1 MIDLKNL
8 ERENWLLCAKLSL
21 DYSQRDYV
29 APNVYSIAES
39 KVEEHYCPR
48 VICFNDEVVGFLMY
62 CVEIDPPDKTLFW
75 LFRFMIGK
83 DHQAKGYGT
92 TALQMAI
99 DEIFTKGAKRI
110 RTMYKSSNY
119 VAGKLYKKMGFIET
133 GEYDECGDIILELN
147 ISASKKTL
155 TEDSS

>member
-1 MIDLKNL
+1 MISLKDLD
-8 ERENWLLCAKLSL
+8 RENWIRCARLSL
-21 DYSQRDYV
+21 DESQKDYV

-62 CVEIDPPDKTLFW
+62 CVEIDPPDETLFW
-75 LFRFMIGK
+75 LFRFMIDK
-83 DHQAKGYGT
+83 NSQAKGYGT
-92 TALQMAI
+92 KLLQIAI
-99 DEIFTKGAKRI
+99 DEMAAKGAKRI

-119 VAGKLYKKMGFIET
+119 VTGKLYKKMGFRET

-147 ISASKKTL
+147 ISN
-155 TEDSS
+155 

>member
-1 MIDLKNL
+1 LISLKDLD
-8 ERENWLLCAKLSL
+8 RENWIRCARLSL
-21 DYSQRDYV
+21 DESQKDYV

-62 CVEIDPPDKTLFW
+62 CVEIDPPDETLFW
-75 LFRFMIGK
+75 LFRFMIDK
-83 DHQAKGYGT
+83 NSQAKGYGT
-92 TALQMAI
+92 KVLQIAI
-99 DEIFTKGAKRI
+99 DEMAAKGAKRI

-119 VAGKLYKKMGFIET
+119 VTGKLYKKMGFRET

-147 ISASKKTL
+147 ISN
-155 TEDSS
+155 

>member
-1 MIDLKNL
+1 MINLKDIN
-8 ERENWLLCAKLSL
+8 RENWILCAKLSL
-21 DYSQRDYV
+21 HESQNDYV

-62 CVEIDPPDKTLFW
+62 CVEIDPLDETLFW
-75 LFRFMIGK
+75 LFRLMIGK

-133 GEYDECGDIILELN
+133 GEYDECDDIILELN
-147 ISASKKTL
+147 ISLQKKR
-155 TEDSS
+155 

>member
-1 MIDLKNL
+1 MINLKNL
-8 ERENWLLCAKLSL
+8 NRENWIQCANLSL
-21 DYSQRDYV
+21 DESQKDYV

-99 DEIFTKGAKRI
+99 DEMAAKGAKRI

-119 VAGKLYKKMGFIET
+119 VAGKLYKKLGFIET
-133 GEYDECGDIILELN
+133 EEYDECGDLILELN
-147 ISASKKTL
+147 ISLQKNAN
-155 TEDSS
+155 

>member
-1 MIDLKNL
+1 MISLKDLD
-8 ERENWLLCAKLSL
+8 RENWIRCARLSL
-21 DYSQRDYV
+21 DESQKDYV

-62 CVEIDPPDKTLFW
+62 CVEIDPPDETLFW
-75 LFRFMIGK
+75 LFRFMIDK
-83 DHQAKGYGT
+83 NSQAKGYGT
-92 TALQMAI
+92 KVLQIAI
-99 DEIFTKGAKRI
+99 DEMAAKGAKRI

-119 VAGKLYKKMGFIET
+119 VTGKLYKKMGFRET

-147 ISASKKTL
+147 ISNKKKR
-155 TEDSS
+155 

>member
-1 MIDLKNL
+1 MINLKNL
-8 ERENWLLCAKLSL
+8 DRENWLLCAKLLL
-21 DYSQRDYV
+21 DESQKDYV

-62 CVEIDPPDKTLFW
+62 CVEIDPPDETLFW

-92 TALQMAI
+92 LALQMAI
-99 DEIFTKGAKRI
+99 DEMTSKGAKRCL
-110 RTMYKSSNY
+110 
-119 VAGKLYKKMGFIET
+119 LYT
-133 GEYDECGDIILELN
+133 SPSPRDIT
-147 ISASKKTL
+147 SH
-155 TEDSS
+155 

>member
-1 MIDLKNL
+1 MISLKDLD
-8 ERENWLLCAKLSL
+8 RENWILCAKLSL
-21 DYSQRDYV
+21 DESQKDYV

-48 VICFNDEVVGFLMY
+48 VICSNDRVIGFLMY
-62 CVEIDPPDKTLFW
+62 CVEVDPPDETLFW

-92 TALQMAI
+92 KALQMAI
-99 DEIFTKGAKRI
+99 DEIAAKGAKRI

-119 VAGKLYKKMGFIET
+119 VAGNFIKKRVFKKLENMMSVE
-133 GEYDECGDIILELN
+133 ILF
-147 ISASKKTL
+147 
-155 TEDSS
+155 

>member
-48 VICFNDEVVGFLMY
+48 VICFNDEVVGFLIY

-83 DHQAKGYGT
+83 DNQAKGYGT

-133 GEYDECGDIILELN
+133 GEYDESGDIILELN
-147 ISASKKTL
+147 ISVQKNAN
-155 TEDSS
+155 

>member
-1 MIDLKNL
+1 
-8 ERENWLLCAKLSL
+8 NWLLCAKLLL
-21 DYSQRDYV
+21 DESQKDYV

-62 CVEIDPPDKTLFW
+62 CVEIDPPDETLFW

-92 TALQMAI
+92 LALQMAI
-99 DEIFTKGAKRI
+99 DEMTSKGAKRI
-110 RTMYKSSNY
+110 RTMYKSSNNI
-119 VAGKLYKKMGFIET
+119 AGKLYKKMNDIVT
-133 GEYDECGDIILELN
+133 GEYDECGDIIIELG
-147 ISASKKTL
+147 ISF
-155 TEDSS
+155 

>member
-1 MIDLKNL
+1 MISLKDLD
-8 ERENWLLCAKLSL
+8 RENWIRCARLSL
-21 DYSQRDYV
+21 DESQKDYV

-48 VICFNDEVVGFLMY
+48 VICSNDRVIGFLMY
-62 CVEIDPPDKTLFW
+62 CVEVDPPDETLFW
-75 LFRFMIGK
+75 LFRLMIGK

-92 TALQMAI
+92 KALQMAI
-99 DEIFTKGAKRI
+99 DEIAAKGAKRI

-119 VAGKLYKKMGFIET
+119 VAGKLYKKMGFRET

-147 ISASKKTL
+147 ISLQKNAN
-155 TEDSS
+155 

>member
-1 MIDLKNL
+1 MINLKNL
-8 ERENWLLCAKLSL
+8 DRENWLLCAKLLL
-21 DYSQRDYV
+21 DESQKDYV

-62 CVEIDPPDKTLFW
+62 CVEIDPPDETLFW

-92 TALQMAI
+92 LALQMAI
-99 DEIFTKGAKRI
+99 DEMTSKGAKRESERCI
-110 RTMYKSSNY
+110 N
-119 VAGKLYKKMGFIET
+119 LL
-133 GEYDECGDIILELN
+133 IILLEN
-147 ISASKKTL
+147 FIKK
-155 TEDSS
+155 

>member
-1 MIDLKNL
+1 MISLKDLDRKN
-8 ERENWLLCAKLSL
+8 WILCARLSL
-21 DYSQRDYV
+21 DESQKDYV

-75 LFRFMIGK
+75 LFRFMISKGN
-83 DHQAKGYGT
+83 QTKGYGT

-99 DEIFTKGAKRI
+99 DEMAAKGAKRI

-119 VAGKLYKKMGFIET
+119 VAGKLYKKLGFIET
-133 GEYDECGDIILELN
+133 EEYDECGDLILELN
-147 ISASKKTL
+147 ISLQKKR
-155 TEDSS
+155 

>member
-1 MIDLKNL
+1 MINLKNL
-8 ERENWLLCAKLSL
+8 DRENWLLCAKLLL
-21 DYSQRDYV
+21 DESQKDYV

-62 CVEIDPPDKTLFW
+62 CVEIDPPDETLFW

-92 TALQMAI
+92 LALQMAI
-99 DEIFTKGAKRI
+99 DEMTSKGAKRI
-110 RTMYKSSNY
+110 RTMYKSSNNI
-119 VAGKLYKKMGFIET
+119 AGKLYKKNEFYRNWGI
-133 GEYDECGDIILELN
+133 
-147 ISASKKTL
+147 
-155 TEDSS
+155 

>member
-1 MIDLKNL
+1 MINLKNL
-8 ERENWLLCAKLSL
+8 DRENWLLCAKLLL
-21 DYSQRDYV
+21 DESQKDYV

-62 CVEIDPPDKTLFW
+62 CVEIDPPDETLFW

-92 TALQMAI
+92 LALQMAI
-99 DEIFTKGAKRI
+99 DEMTSKGAKRI
-110 RTMYKSSNY
+110 RTMYKSSNNI
-119 VAGKLYKKMGFIET
+119 AGKLYKKMNFLCT
-133 GEYDECGDIILELN
+133 RQ
-147 ISASKKTL
+147 ISQNPYPIRVLPS
-155 TEDSS
+155 

>member
-1 MIDLKNL
+1 MISLKDLD
-8 ERENWLLCAKLSL
+8 RENWILCAKLSL
-21 DYSQRDYV
+21 DEYQKDYV

-48 VICFNDEVVGFLMY
+48 VICSNDRVIGFLMY
-62 CVEIDPPDKTLFW
+62 CAEVDPPDETLFW

-92 TALQMAI
+92 KALQMAI
-99 DEIFTKGAKRI
+99 DEIAAKGAKRI
-110 RTMYKSSNY
+110 RTMYKSSNNI
-119 VAGKLYKKMGFIET
+119 AGKLYKKKGFQET

-147 ISASKKTL
+147 ISLQKKR
-155 TEDSS
+155 

>member
-1 MIDLKNL
+1 MINLKNL
-8 ERENWLLCAKLSL
+8 DRENWIQCAKLSL
-21 DYSQRDYV
+21 DEAQKDYV

-83 DHQAKGYGT
+83 DHQANGYGT

-110 RTMYKSSNY
+110 RTMYKPSNY

-147 ISASKKTL
+147 ISLQKKR
-155 TEDSS
+155 

>member
-1 MIDLKNL
+1 M
-8 ERENWLLCAKLSL
+8 
-21 DYSQRDYV
+21 
-29 APNVYSIAES
+29 
-39 KVEEHYCPR
+39 EEHYCPR

-99 DEIFTKGAKRI
+99 DEIFTKGAKCI

-147 ISASKKTL
+147 ISLQKKR
-155 TEDSS
+155 

>member
-1 MIDLKNL
+1 MISLKDLD
-8 ERENWLLCAKLSL
+8 RENWILCAKLSL
-21 DYSQRDYV
+21 DEYQKDYV

-62 CVEIDPPDKTLFW
+62 CVEIDPPDETLFW
-75 LFRFMIGK
+75 LFRLMISK
-83 DHQAKGYGT
+83 DNQVKGYGT
-92 TALQMAI
+92 KVLQIAI
-99 DEIFTKGAKRI
+99 DEMAAKGAKRI

-119 VAGKLYKKMGFIET
+119 VAGKLYKKMGFRET

-147 ISASKKTL
+147 ISN
-155 TEDSS
+155 

>member
-1 MIDLKNL
+1 LINLKNL
-8 ERENWLLCAKLSL
+8 NRENWILCAKLSL
-21 DYSQRDYV
+21 DEYQKDYV

-48 VICFNDEVVGFLMY
+48 VICSNDRVIGFLMY
-62 CVEIDPPDKTLFW
+62 CVEVDPPDETLFW

-92 TALQMAI
+92 KALQMAI
-99 DEIFTKGAKRI
+99 DEIAAKGAKRI

-119 VAGKLYKKMGFIET
+119 VAGNFIKKRVFKKLENMMSVE
-133 GEYDECGDIILELN
+133 ILF
-147 ISASKKTL
+147 
-155 TEDSS
+155 